1 MISNNYQ
8 LLINKLDQ
16 FIRKYYT
23 NKLVRGALFTTA
35 LVLAAFLVISLSEYF
50 FYFPTTVRKVLFYG
64 FLGTSIVSFV
74 GWILVPLLQIFKL
87 GSVINHQQAAQIIGK
102 HFTNVSDKLLNV
114 LQLKNQ
120 ADESTTDS
128 SLIVASINQKIEDI
142 KLVPF
147 VKAVDISK
155 NRQYLKYA
163 LPPLMLLLGL
173 LVGAPNIIRDSSFR
187 LFNNNREFERPAP
200 FKFVMPNQ
208 TLEATQYEDLSIN
221 VQVEGSIL
229 PNEAFIHINNFPYK
243 LKKISPTEFSYTFNK
258 LMKDTPFFFE
268 AGEVRSGDYNIKV
281 YPKPAM
287 LGFDVKLNY
296 PAYTGRKNETLENT
310 GDMVVPQGTRATWTF
325 EAQNTESVQ
334 IRFGEEGKLINA
346 TRSDAEHYTFATGLS
361 KDATYTVYLSNAR
374 VTRSDSMVYNV
385 SVIPDQYP
393 TISAEE
399 KRDTGDNKTLYFIGD
414 AADDYGINNVYFRY
428 TLSSEKEANS
438 NSKTSEANFLKIP
451 VGGIERGRKAASY
464 TFTWDVL
471 PLKLNP
477 GDRLTYFFEV
487 WDNDGVNGSKSAK
500 TQMFSYEMPTIK
512 EMKDVT
518 ASNNEQMKDDMEKVI
533 KEAKEI
539 QKAIEDVKEKLIDK
553 KELNSDDKSQIQN
566 LLEKHKNLQEQIEKM
581 QENFEK
587 NKQQEKEY
595 KEKTDEIQKKEEQL
609 QKMLDEMISPE
620 MKELMEKLQKLME
633 EMRKDD
639 AMNQLENF
647 EMNNEEMKME
657 MDKMMNLFKQLE
669 YEQKAEEAIKDLN
682 KLADEEEKLSKET
695 EQQPQG
701 DDMKEQQEK
710 QKDIQDKFDQLKE
723 DVKDLD
729 KKGKELGKEDK
740 KMQKETQDDQQDA
753 KQEMEESQGDM
764 KEGDS
769 KSAGKKQ
776 QSASKKMRQMA
787 KKMEEAMQK
796 MKSEQ
801 IEMDMKAIRQL
812 LENLVDLSMDQ
823 EDLMDEIKEA
833 DINNPQYN
841 NLMKQQYKLKDDMQI
856 IEDSLTALS
865 KRVFQLESFIT
876 KELSETKRNM
886 GDALDNL
893 EARKLSNATINQ
905 QYVMTGTNNLALML
919 SEAMQQMQAQMAMS
933 MPGNQMCQKPGSKPG
948 GMQGLGKMQ
957 QQLNDQI
964 AKMQQQMKDG
974 KAGGKD
980 GKAGKDGKG
989 GMSKEAAQLAA
1000 KQAALR
1006 QALEK
1011 INQDQNKDGTNSLGD
1026 LKDITKDM
1034 DKTETELINKQ
1045 ITAEMLKRQQDILSR
1060 LLKAENA
1067 DRERDWDD
1075 KRESKTAYNRTKKV
1089 PAEIAEYM
1097 KKKQSETE
1105 LYKTVPPSLKPYY
1118 KDLVDRYF
1126 KSIGF

>member
-1 MISNNYQ
+1 
-8 LLINKLDQ
+8 
-16 FIRKYYT
+16 
-23 NKLVRGALFTTA
+23 
-35 LVLAAFLVISLSEYF
+35 
-50 FYFPTTVRKVLFYG
+50 
-64 FLGTSIVSFV
+64 
-74 GWILVPLLQIFKL
+74 
-87 GSVINHQQAAQIIGK
+87 
-102 HFTNVSDKLLNV
+102 
-114 LQLKNQ
+114 
-120 ADESTTDS
+120 
-128 SLIVASINQKIEDI
+128 
-142 KLVPF
+142 
-147 VKAVDISK
+147 
-155 NRQYLKYA
+155 
-163 LPPLMLLLGL
+163 
-173 LVGAPNIIRDSSFR
+173 
-187 LFNNNREFERPAP
+187 
-200 FKFVMPNQ
+200 
-208 TLEATQYEDLSIN
+208 
-221 VQVEGSIL
+221 
-229 PNEAFIHINNFPYK
+229 
-243 LKKISPTEFSYTFNK
+243 
-258 LMKDTPFFFE
+258 
-268 AGEVRSGDYNIKV
+268 
-281 YPKPAM
+281 
-287 LGFDVKLNY
+287 
-296 PAYTGRKNETLENT
+296 
-310 GDMVVPQGTRATWTF
+310 
-325 EAQNTESVQ
+325 
-334 IRFGEEGKLINA
+334 
-346 TRSDAEHYTFATGLS
+346 
-361 KDATYTVYLSNAR
+361 
-374 VTRSDSMVYNV
+374 
-385 SVIPDQYP
+385 
-393 TISAEE
+393 
-399 KRDTGDNKTLYFIGD
+399 
-414 AADDYGINNVYFRY
+414 
-428 TLSSEKEANS
+428 
-438 NSKTSEANFLKIP
+438 
-451 VGGIERGRKAASY
+451 
-464 TFTWDVL
+464 
-471 PLKLNP
+471 
-477 GDRLTYFFEV
+477 
-487 WDNDGVNGSKSAK
+487 
-500 TQMFSYEMPTIK
+500 
-512 EMKDVT
+512 
-518 ASNNEQMKDDMEKVI
+518 
-533 KEAKEI
+533 
-539 QKAIEDVKEKLIDK
+539 
-553 KELNSDDKSQIQN
+553 
-566 LLEKHKNLQEQIEKM
+566 
-581 QENFEK
+581 
-587 NKQQEKEY
+587 
-595 KEKTDEIQKKEEQL
+595 
-609 QKMLDEMISPE
+609 
-620 MKELMEKLQKLME
+620 
-633 EMRKDD
+633 
-639 AMNQLENF
+639 
-647 EMNNEEMKME
+647 
-657 MDKMMNLFKQLE
+657 
-669 YEQKAEEAIKDLN
+669 
-682 KLADEEEKLSKET
+682 
-695 EQQPQG
+695 
-701 DDMKEQQEK
+701 
-710 QKDIQDKFDQLKE
+710 
-723 DVKDLD
+723 
-729 KKGKELGKEDK
+729 
-740 KMQKETQDDQQDA
+740 
-753 KQEMEESQGDM
+753 
-764 KEGDS
+764 
-769 KSAGKKQ
+769 
-776 QSASKKMRQMA
+776 
-787 KKMEEAMQK
+787 MQK